1 MPQRPPQP
9 SMPPTQPPPAE
20 HPALPPWWAF
30 FGRAAIVVVEMAV
43 VVFCFHGPIATLR
56 ADVLESTG
64 FNRWRIVLLALVGL
78 LLNHVR
84 NHAAEYRDSRFS
96 RPILAWNGLSSAT
109 LVACLW
115 GMAGGFIEP
124 VLGHWGQ
131 FQLVMT
137 VAAVWGVSALA
148 MWVPRLVQVPYFV
161 GFAAFVTA
169 IFWASSYVEQFTGL
183 FWSYTGKTTVDLVE
197 TLLAPFAG
205 APVIR
210 PEPFVI
216 GTDAFKVEIKKACG
230 GFQGIGLISMLLGG
244 YLWWFRQ
251 IHRFPQ
257 SFLLFPIGIGIIW
270 LANAVRIT
278 ALILVGIWIDPA
290 IAIDGFHSQA
300 GWITFLVVGLGTI
313 WVAQQMR
320 FFTLMPPADDGLPTG
335 EGDDADRAAVALPAT
350 ALAPAASSEPGIS
363 HGPSTVACL
372 LPFLALTAV
381 TILTQAFTS
390 GFNYLYPL
398 RVIAVAAVL
407 WSLRRH
413 YAPGREPISIV
424 AVAIGVL
431 TFLVWMALA
440 PGYGLEDPE
449 KVAAMDPAQLGQPS
463 ALLWLLFRVAG
474 YTITVPI
481 AEELVFRGFLTR
493 RLIDDDVERVPLGT
507 FTWLSFLA
515 SSLAFGLMHGAD
527 WPRATLAG
535 IAFALALYQRRRLA
549 DAIVAHATINAC
561 LAGYVIATGSWT
573 EWG

>member
-1 MPQRPPQP
+1 MPVPTTSSTDDSSHRPWQGF
-9 SMPPTQPPPAE
+9 AVRV
-20 HPALPPWWAF
+20 AF
-30 FGRAAIVVVEMAV
+30 IGIEACILAGLFG
-43 VVFCFHGPIATLR
+43 GTLR
-56 ADVLESTG
+56 ALRNDLEDATG
-64 FNRWRIVLLALVGL
+64 FNRWRVVGLALAAILVFHARRHLPAYRSSLSSPRRLAANGLAFVALLACLGGVSVGAIEPILGPHGQL
-78 LLNHVR
+78 LL
-84 NHAAEYRDSRFS
+84 AMA
-96 RPILAWNGLSSAT
+96 LASAW
-109 LVACLW
+109 VAS
-115 GMAGGFIEP
+115 
-124 VLGHWGQ
+124 V
-131 FQLVMT
+131 V
-137 VAAVWGVSALA
+137 A
-148 MWVPRLVQVPYFV
+148 MWVPQAADARPILGGLACITAVLWGGVHLEGVTKRLWDISGGP
-161 GFAAFVTA
+161 
-169 IFWASSYVEQFTGL
+169 
-183 FWSYTGKTTVDLVE
+183 TVDLVE
-197 TLLAPFAG
+197 FLLAPFAG
-205 APVIR
+205 GPVVR

-216 GTDAFKVEIKKACG
+216 GTADFQVHIKTECG
-230 GFQGIGLISMLLGG
+230 GFQGIGLITMMLAG
-244 YLWWFRQ
+244 YLWWFRR

-257 SFLLFPIGIGIIW
+257 SFLLFPIGI
-270 LANAVRIT
+270 LLSLTANVLRIT
-278 ALILVGIWIDPA
+278 ALILVGIWIDPK
-290 IAIDGFHSQA
+290 IAVDGFHSQA
-300 GWITFLVVGLGTI
+300 GWITFLVVGLGMI

-320 FFTLMPPADDGLPTG
+320 FFTIAPPTDDGLPTG
-335 EGDDADRAAVALPAT
+335 EGDGADRVAVALPAT
-350 ALAPAASSEPGIS
+350 TLVPAPSSEPGLS

-413 YAPGREPISIV
+413 YAPRPEPISIV

-449 KVAAMDPAQLGQPS
+449 KVAAMDPAQLGQPW

-481 AEELVFRGFLTR
+481 AEELVFRGFLAR
-493 RLIDDDVERVPLGT
+493 RLIDDDVERVPVGT

-535 IAFALALYQRRRLA
+535 VAFALALYQRRRLS

>member
-1 MPQRPPQP
+1 MPPPQP
-9 SMPPTQPPPAE
+9 SPAKP
-20 HPALPPWWAF
+20 PALPPWRAF
-30 FGRAAIVVVEMAV
+30 SCRAAIVILEMAV
-43 VVFCFHGPIATLR
+43 VVFCFPGPIATLR
-56 ADVLESTG
+56 TDVLESTG
-64 FNRWRIVLLALVGL
+64 FNRWRIVLLALVVL

-96 RPILAWNGLSSAT
+96 RPILAWNGLSSVT

-131 FQLVMT
+131 FLLVMA
-137 VAAVWGVSALA
+137 VAAIWGVSALA
-148 MWVPRLVQVPYFV
+148 MWLPRPGQVPYFV

-169 IFWASSYVEQFTGL
+169 IFWAALYVERFTGL

-230 GFQGIGLISMLLGG
+230 GFQGIGLILMLLGG

-257 SFLLFPIGIGIIW
+257 SFLLFPIGISIIW

-278 ALILVGIWIDPA
+278 ALILVGIWIDPD
-290 IAIDGFHSQA
+290 IAVDGFHSQA
-300 GWITFLVVGLGTI
+300 GWISFLVVGLGTI
-313 WVAQQMR
+313 WVAQQMS
-320 FFTLMPPADDGLPTG
+320 FFSIRAPADDVGLPMAEATSPAG
-335 EGDDADRAAVALPAT
+335 AAIA
-350 ALAPAASSEPGIS
+350 APAAAAVTDGEPAVT
-363 HGPSTVACL
+363 HGPSAVACL
-372 LPFLALTAV
+372 LPFLVLTAV

-413 YAPGREPISIV
+413 YRPGPQPLSVVGIG
-424 AVAIGVL
+424 IGVV

-440 PGYGLEDPE
+440 PADGLEDAE
-449 KVAAMDPAQLGQPS
+449 KVAAMDPAQLGQPW
-463 ALLWLLFRVAG
+463 ALLWLLFRLAG

-481 AEELVFRGFLTR
+481 AEELAFRGFLPR
-493 RLIDDDVERVPLGT
+493 RLIDDDIERVPVGM

-515 SSLAFGLMHGAD
+515 SSLAFGVMHGAD
-527 WPRATLAG
+527 WQRATLAG
-535 IAFALALYQRRRLA
+535 LAFALALYHRRRLS
-549 DAIVAHATINAC
+549 DAIVAHATTNAF
-561 LAGYVIATGSWT
+561 LGGYVIATGAWT

>member
-1 MPQRPPQP
+1 
-9 SMPPTQPPPAE
+9 MPPTQPPPAE
-20 HPALPPWWAF
+20 PPALPPWWAF
-30 FGRAAIVVVEMAV
+30 CGRAAIVVVEMAV
-43 VVFCFHGPIATLR
+43 VVFCFHGPIAILR
-56 ADVLESTG
+56 ADVLESTS

-131 FQLVMT
+131 FLLAMT

-161 GFAAFVTA
+161 GFAALVTA
-169 IFWASSYVEQFTGL
+169 IFWASLHVERFTKL
-183 FWSYTGKTTVDLVE
+183 FWDMSGGTTVDLVE
-197 TLLAPFAG
+197 RLLAPFAG
-205 APVIR
+205 GPVVR
-210 PEPFVI
+210 PEAFVI
-216 GTDAFKVEIKKACG
+216 GTEDFRVRIMADCG
-230 GFQGIGLISMLLGG
+230 GFQGIGLITMMLAG
-244 YLWWFRQ
+244 YLWWFRS

-257 SFLLFPIGIGIIW
+257 SFLLFPVGILLIW
-270 LANAVRIT
+270 MANVLRIT

-290 IAIDGFHSQA
+290 IAVDGFHSQA
-300 GWITFLVVGLGTI
+300 GWITFLIVGLGTI

-320 FFTLMPPADDGLPTG
+320 FFTLLVPADAGLPGGEARSPDHAIASPPAP
-335 EGDDADRAAVALPAT
+335 VAGSPV
-350 ALAPAASSEPGIS
+350 EPGAS
-363 HGPSTVACL
+363 YGPSTVACL

-413 YAPGREPISIV
+413 YAPRPEPISIV

-481 AEELVFRGFLTR
+481 AEELVFRGFLAR
-493 RLIDDDVERVPLGT
+493 RLIDDDVERVPVGT

-535 IAFALALYQRRRLA
+535 VAFALALYQRRRLS
-549 DAIVAHATINAC
+549 DAIVAHATINTC

>member
-1 MPQRPPQP
+1 
-9 SMPPTQPPPAE
+9 MPPTQPPPAE

-300 GWITFLVVGLGTI
+300 GWITFLIVGLGTI

>member
-1 MPQRPPQP
+1 MPPPQP
-9 SMPPTQPPPAE
+9 SPAKP
-20 HPALPPWWAF
+20 PALPPWRAF
-30 FGRAAIVVVEMAV
+30 SCRAAIVILEMAV
-43 VVFCFHGPIATLR
+43 VVFCFPGPIATLR
-56 ADVLESTG
+56 TDVLESTG
-64 FNRWRIVLLALVGL
+64 FNRWRIVLLALVVL

-96 RPILAWNGLSSAT
+96 RPILAWNGLSSVT

-131 FQLVMT
+131 FLLVMA

-148 MWVPRLVQVPYFV
+148 MWVPRLAQVPYFV

-169 IFWASSYVEQFTGL
+169 ILWASSSVEQFTGL
-183 FWSYTGKTTVDLVE
+183 FWSYTGRTTVDLVE

-230 GFQGIGLISMLLGG
+230 GFQGIGLILMLLGG

-257 SFLLFPIGIGIIW
+257 SFLLFPIGISIIW

-278 ALILVGIWIDPA
+278 ALILVGIWIDPD
-290 IAIDGFHSQA
+290 IAVDGFHSQA
-300 GWITFLVVGLGTI
+300 GWISFLVVGLGTI
-313 WVAQQMR
+313 WVAQQMS
-320 FFTLMPPADDGLPTG
+320 FFSIRAPADDVGLPMAEATSPAG
-335 EGDDADRAAVALPAT
+335 AAIA
-350 ALAPAASSEPGIS
+350 APAAAAVTDGEPAVT
-363 HGPSTVACL
+363 HGPSAVACL
-372 LPFLALTAV
+372 LPFLVLTAV

-413 YAPGREPISIV
+413 YRPGPQPLSVVGIG
-424 AVAIGVL
+424 IGVV

-440 PGYGLEDPE
+440 PADGLEDAE
-449 KVAAMDPAQLGQPS
+449 KVAAMDPAQLGQPW
-463 ALLWLLFRVAG
+463 ALLWLLFRLAG

-481 AEELVFRGFLTR
+481 AEELAFRGFLPR
-493 RLIDDDVERVPLGT
+493 RLIDDDIERVPVGT

-515 SSLAFGLMHGAD
+515 SSLAFGVMHGAD
-527 WPRATLAG
+527 WQRATLAG
-535 IAFALALYQRRRLA
+535 LAFALALYHRRRLS
-549 DAIVAHATINAC
+549 DAIVAHATTNAF
-561 LAGYVIATGSWT
+561 LGGYVIATGAWT

>member
-1 MPQRPPQP
+1 MTV
-9 SMPPTQPPPAE
+9 PPTSSTEDSP
-20 HPALPPWWAF
+20 HRPWQGFAF
-30 FGRAAIVVVEMAV
+30 RVAILGIEACILAGLLGGV
-43 VVFCFHGPIATLR
+43 LR
-56 ADVLESTG
+56 VLRNDLEDFSG
-64 FNRWRIVLLALVGL
+64 FNRWRVVALAIVAILLFHARQHLPAYRSSWFSTRRFAANGLAFVALLVSLGGVSLGAIEPILGSQGQL
-78 LLNHVR
+78 LVTLSLACAWLATVV
-84 NHAAEYRDSRFS
+84 ALWVPPGADV
-96 RPILAWNGLSSAT
+96 RPILGGL
-109 LVACLW
+109 
-115 GMAGGFIEP
+115 
-124 VLGHWGQ
+124 
-131 FQLVMT
+131 
-137 VAAVWGVSALA
+137 
-148 MWVPRLVQVPYFV
+148 
-161 GFAAFVTA
+161 AFVTA
-169 IFWASSYVEQFTGL
+169 VLWGMVHLEGITKRLWDISG
-183 FWSYTGKTTVDLVE
+183 GPTVDLVE
-197 TLLAPFAG
+197 FLLAPFADG
-205 APVIR
+205 PVVR

-216 GTDAFKVEIKKACG
+216 GSETFQVRIKEDCG
-230 GFQGIGLISMLLGG
+230 GFHGIGLITMLLAG
-244 YLWWFRQ
+244 YLWWFRP

-257 SFLLFPIGIGIIW
+257 SFLLFPIGI
-270 LANAVRIT
+270 LLTLTANVVRIT
-278 ALILVGIWIDPA
+278 ALILVGIWIDPK
-290 IAIDGFHSQA
+290 IAVDGFHSQA
-300 GWITFLVVGLGTI
+300 GWITFLVVGLGMI
-313 WVAQQMR
+313 WVVQQMR
-320 FFTLMPPADDGLPTG
+320 FFTIAPPADELPS
-335 EGDDADRAAVALPAT
+335 EQADDADRAAVALPAT
-350 ALAPAASSEPGIS
+350 AFAPAPSSEPGIS

-398 RVIAVAAVL
+398 RVITVAAVL

-449 KVAAMDPAQLGQPS
+449 KVAAMDPAQLGQPW

-481 AEELVFRGFLTR
+481 AEELVFRGFLAR
-493 RLIDDDVERVPLGT
+493 RLIDDDVERVPVGT

-535 IAFALALYQRRRLA
+535 IAFALALYQRRRLS

>member
-1 MPQRPPQP
+1 MPPPQP
-9 SMPPTQPPPAE
+9 SPAKP
-20 HPALPPWWAF
+20 PALPPGRAF
-30 FGRAAIVVVEMAV
+30 SCRAAIVILEMAV
-43 VVFCFHGPIATLR
+43 VVFCFPGPIATLR
-56 ADVLESTG
+56 TDVLESTG
-64 FNRWRIVLLALVGL
+64 FNRWRIVLLALVVL

-96 RPILAWNGLSSAT
+96 RPILAWNGLSSVT

-131 FQLVMT
+131 FLLVMA

-148 MWVPRLVQVPYFV
+148 MWVPRLAQVPYFV

-169 IFWASSYVEQFTGL
+169 ILWASSSVEQFTGL
-183 FWSYTGKTTVDLVE
+183 FWSYTGRTTVDLVE

-230 GFQGIGLISMLLGG
+230 GFQGIGLILMLLGG

-257 SFLLFPIGIGIIW
+257 SFLLFPIGISIIW

-278 ALILVGIWIDPA
+278 ALILVGIWIDPD
-290 IAIDGFHSQA
+290 IAVDGFHSQA
-300 GWITFLVVGLGTI
+300 GWISFLVVGLGTI
-313 WVAQQMR
+313 WVAQQMS
-320 FFTLMPPADDGLPTG
+320 FFSIRAPADDVGLPMAEATSPAG
-335 EGDDADRAAVALPAT
+335 AAIA
-350 ALAPAASSEPGIS
+350 APAAAAVTDGEPAVT
-363 HGPSTVACL
+363 HGPSAVACL
-372 LPFLALTAV
+372 LPFLVLTAV

-413 YAPGREPISIV
+413 YRPGPQPLSVVGIG
-424 AVAIGVL
+424 IGVV

-440 PGYGLEDPE
+440 PADGLEDAE
-449 KVAAMDPAQLGQPS
+449 KVAAMDPAQLGQPW
-463 ALLWLLFRVAG
+463 ALLWLLFRLAG

-481 AEELVFRGFLTR
+481 AEELAFRGFLPR
-493 RLIDDDVERVPLGT
+493 RLIDDDIERVPVGT

-515 SSLAFGLMHGAD
+515 SSLAFGVMHGAD
-527 WPRATLAG
+527 WQRATLAG
-535 IAFALALYQRRRLA
+535 LAFALALYHRRRLS
-549 DAIVAHATINAC
+549 DAIVAHATTNAF
-561 LAGYVIATGSWT
+561 LGGYVIATGAWT

>member
-1 MPQRPPQP
+1 MPVPMTSSADDSPHRPWQGF
-9 SMPPTQPPPAE
+9 AVRVAIIGIE
-20 HPALPPWWAF
+20 ACILAGL
-30 FGRAAIVVVEMAV
+30 FG
-43 VVFCFHGPIATLR
+43 GTLR
-56 ADVLESTG
+56 ALRNDLEDATS
-64 FNRWRIVLLALVGL
+64 FNRSRVVGLALAAIL
-78 LLNHVR
+78 LH
-84 NHAAEYRDSRFS
+84 HARRHLPAYRSSRFS
-96 RPILAWNGLSSAT
+96 PRLLAANGLAFVALLACLRGVTVGAIEPILGRHGQLLLAMPLACAWLATVVTLWMPPGIDARPILGGL
-109 LVACLW
+109 ACITAVLW
-115 GMAGGFIEP
+115 GMLHLENVTKLLWDISGGP
-124 VLGHWGQ
+124 
-131 FQLVMT
+131 
-137 VAAVWGVSALA
+137 
-148 MWVPRLVQVPYFV
+148 
-161 GFAAFVTA
+161 
-169 IFWASSYVEQFTGL
+169 
-183 FWSYTGKTTVDLVE
+183 TVDLVE
-197 TLLAPFAG
+197 FLLAPFAG
-205 APVIR
+205 GPVVR

-216 GTDAFKVEIKKACG
+216 GSEAFQVRIQTECG
-230 GFQGIGLISMLLGG
+230 GFQGIGLITMMLAG
-244 YLWWFRQ
+244 YLWWFRR

-257 SFLLFPIGIGIIW
+257 SLLLFPIGI
-270 LANAVRIT
+270 LLSLTANILRIT
-278 ALILVGIWIDPA
+278 ALILIGIWIDPK
-290 IAIDGFHSQA
+290 IAVDGFHSQA
-300 GWITFLVVGLGTI
+300 GWITFLVVGLGMI
-313 WVAQQMR
+313 WGAQQMR
-320 FFTLMPPADDGLPTG
+320 FFTIPPPTDDALPTTGGADDT
-335 EGDDADRAAVALPAT
+335 DRAAVALPTT
-350 ALAPAASSEPGIS
+350 AFAPTPSVEPGIS

-390 GFNYLYPL
+390 GFNLLYPV

-413 YAPGREPISIV
+413 YSPGPEPISIV

-481 AEELVFRGFLTR
+481 AEELVFRGFLAR
-493 RLIDDDVERVPLGT
+493 RLIDDDVERVPVGT

-535 IAFALALYQRRRLA
+535 VAFALALYQRRRLS

>member
-1 MPQRPPQP
+1 MPPPQP
-9 SMPPTQPPPAE
+9 SPAKP
-20 HPALPPWWAF
+20 PALPPWWAF
-30 FGRAAIVVVEMAV
+30 CGRAAIVILEMAV
-43 VVFCFHGPIATLR
+43 MVFCFSGPIATIR

-84 NHAAEYRDSRFS
+84 KHAAEYRDSRFS
-96 RPILAWNGLSSAT
+96 RPILAWNGLSSVA

-124 VLGHWGQ
+124 VLGRWGE
-131 FQLVMT
+131 FLLVMA
-137 VAAVWGVSALA
+137 VAAIWGVSALA
-148 MWVPRLVQVPYFV
+148 MWLPRPGQVPYFV

-169 IFWASSYVEQFTGL
+169 IFWAALYVERFTGL
-183 FWSYTGKTTVDLVE
+183 FWSYTGRTTVDLVE
-197 TLLAPFAG
+197 TLLTPFAG

-257 SFLLFPIGIGIIW
+257 AFLLFPIGIGIIW

-278 ALILVGIWIDPA
+278 ALILVGIWIDPK
-290 IAIDGFHSQA
+290 IAVDGFHSQA
-300 GWITFLVVGLGTI
+300 GWISFLVVGLGTI
-313 WVAQQMR
+313 WVAQQMS
-320 FFTLMPPADDGLPTG
+320 FFSIRAPADDVGLPMAEATSPAG
-335 EGDDADRAAVALPAT
+335 AAIAAPVASAKTDGDLAVT
-350 ALAPAASSEPGIS
+350 
-363 HGPSTVACL
+363 HGPSAVACL
-372 LPFLALTAV
+372 LPFLVLTAV

-413 YAPGREPISIV
+413 YRPGPQPLSVVGIG
-424 AVAIGVL
+424 IGVV

-440 PGYGLEDPE
+440 PADGLEDAE
-449 KVAAMDPAQLGQPS
+449 KVAAMDPAQLGQPW
-463 ALLWLLFRVAG
+463 ALLWLLFRLAG

-481 AEELVFRGFLTR
+481 AEELAFRGFLPR
-493 RLIDDDVERVPLGT
+493 RLIDDDIERVPVGM

-515 SSLAFGLMHGAD
+515 SSLAFGVMHGAD
-527 WPRATLAG
+527 WQRATLAG
-535 IAFALALYQRRRLA
+535 LAFALALYHRRRLS
-549 DAIVAHATINAC
+549 DAIVAHATTNAF
-561 LAGYVIATGSWT
+561 LGGYVIATGAWT

>member
-1 MPQRPPQP
+1 M
-9 SMPPTQPPPAE
+9 
-20 HPALPPWWAF
+20 
-30 FGRAAIVVVEMAV
+30 
-43 VVFCFHGPIATLR
+43 
-56 ADVLESTG
+56 
-64 FNRWRIVLLALVGL
+64 
-78 LLNHVR
+78 
-84 NHAAEYRDSRFS
+84 
-96 RPILAWNGLSSAT
+96 
-109 LVACLW
+109 
-115 GMAGGFIEP
+115 
-124 VLGHWGQ
+124 
-131 FQLVMT
+131 
-137 VAAVWGVSALA
+137 
-148 MWVPRLVQVPYFV
+148 
-161 GFAAFVTA
+161 A
-169 IFWASSYVEQFTGL
+169 IFWASLHVERFTGL

-210 PEPFVI
+210 PETFVI
-216 GTDAFKVEIKKACG
+216 GTDDFKVEIKKACG
-230 GFQGIGLISMLLGG
+230 GFQGIGLITMMLAG
-244 YLWWFRQ
+244 YLWWFRS

-257 SFLLFPIGIGIIW
+257 SLLLFPVGILLIW
-270 LANAVRIT
+270 MANVLRIT

-290 IAIDGFHSQA
+290 IAVDGFHSQA
-300 GWITFLVVGLGTI
+300 GWITFLIVGLGTI

-320 FFTLMPPADDGLPTG
+320 FFTILVPADAGLPGGEARSPDHAIASPPAP
-335 EGDDADRAAVALPAT
+335 VAGSPV
-350 ALAPAASSEPGIS
+350 EPGVLY
-363 HGPSTVACL
+363 GPSTVACL

-398 RVIAVAAVL
+398 RVITVAAVL

-481 AEELVFRGFLTR
+481 AEELVFRGFLAR
-493 RLIDDDVERVPLGT
+493 RLIDDDVERVPVGT

-535 IAFALALYQRRRLA
+535 VAFALALYQRRRLA

>member
-1 MPQRPPQP
+1 MPV
-9 SMPPTQPPPAE
+9 PPTSSADDSPHRPWQGFAVRVGIIGIE
-20 HPALPPWWAF
+20 ACILAAL
-30 FGRAAIVVVEMAV
+30 FGGV
-43 VVFCFHGPIATLR
+43 LR
-56 ADVLESTG
+56 VLRNDLEDATG
-64 FNRWRIVLLALVGL
+64 FNRWRVVGLALAAILLIHARRHLPAYRSSLLSPRLLAANGLAFVGLLACLGGASAGAIEPILGRQGQLLLALPLACAWLATVVALWVPPGL
-78 LLNHVR
+78 D
-84 NHAAEYRDSRFS
+84 A
-96 RPILAWNGLSSAT
+96 RPILGGL
-109 LVACLW
+109 ACITAVLW
-115 GMAGGFIEP
+115 GMVQLEGVTKLLWDISGGP
-124 VLGHWGQ
+124 
-131 FQLVMT
+131 
-137 VAAVWGVSALA
+137 
-148 MWVPRLVQVPYFV
+148 
-161 GFAAFVTA
+161 
-169 IFWASSYVEQFTGL
+169 
-183 FWSYTGKTTVDLVE
+183 TVDLVE
-197 TLLAPFAG
+197 FLLAPFAG
-205 APVIR
+205 GPVVR

-216 GTDAFKVEIKKACG
+216 GTEDFQVRIKTECG
-230 GFQGIGLISMLLGG
+230 GFQGIGLITMMLAG
-244 YLWWFRQ
+244 YLWWFRA

-257 SFLLFPIGIGIIW
+257 SFLLFPIGI
-270 LANAVRIT
+270 LLSLTANILRIT
-278 ALILVGIWIDPA
+278 ALILVGIWIDPK
-290 IAIDGFHSQA
+290 IAVDGFHSQA
-300 GWITFLVVGLGTI
+300 GWITFLVVGLGMI

-320 FFTLMPPADDGLPTG
+320 FFTIAPTADELPS
-335 EGDDADRAAVALPAT
+335 EQGDDADRAAVALPAT
-350 ALAPAASSEPGIS
+350 ALAPGPSSEPGIS

-413 YAPGREPISIV
+413 YSPGRDPISIV

-431 TFLVWMALA
+431 TFLIWMALA

-449 KVAAMDPAQLGQPS
+449 KIAAMDPAQLGQPW

-481 AEELVFRGFLTR
+481 AEELVFRGFLAR
-493 RLIDDDVERVPLGT
+493 RLIDDDVERVPVGT

-535 IAFALALYQRRRLA
+535 AAFALALYQRRRLS

>member
-1 MPQRPPQP
+1 
-9 SMPPTQPPPAE
+9 MPPPQPPPAKP
-20 HPALPPWWAF
+20 PALPPWWAF
-30 FGRAAIVVVEMAV
+30 CGRAAIVILEMAV
-43 VVFCFHGPIATLR
+43 VVFCFSGPIATLR

-84 NHAAEYRDSRFS
+84 KHATEYRDSRFS
-96 RPILAWNGLSSAT
+96 RPILAWNGLSSVA

-131 FQLVMT
+131 FLLVMA

-148 MWVPRLVQVPYFV
+148 MWLPRPGQVPYFV

-169 IFWASSYVEQFTGL
+169 IFWAALYVERFTGL
-183 FWSYTGKTTVDLVE
+183 FWSYTGRTTVDLVE

-278 ALILVGIWIDPA
+278 ALILVGIWIDPD
-290 IAIDGFHSQA
+290 IAVDGFHSQA
-300 GWITFLVVGLGTI
+300 GWISFLVVGLGTI
-313 WVAQQMR
+313 WVAQQMS
-320 FFTLMPPADDGLPTG
+320 FFSIRAPADGGLPVREATSPAG
-335 EGDDADRAAVALPAT
+335 AALA
-350 ALAPAASSEPGIS
+350 APAAAAVTDGEPAVT
-363 HGPSTVACL
+363 HGPSAVACL
-372 LPFLALTAV
+372 LPFLVLTAV

-413 YAPGREPISIV
+413 YRPGPQPLSVVGIG
-424 AVAIGVL
+424 IGVV

-440 PGYGLEDPE
+440 PADGLEDAE
-449 KVAAMDPAQLGQPS
+449 KVAAMDPAQLGQPW
-463 ALLWLLFRVAG
+463 ALLWLLFRLAG

-481 AEELVFRGFLTR
+481 AEELAFRGFLPR
-493 RLIDDDVERVPLGT
+493 RLIDDDIERVPVGM

-515 SSLAFGLMHGAD
+515 SSLAFGVMHGAD
-527 WPRATLAG
+527 WQRATLAG
-535 IAFALALYQRRRLA
+535 LAFALALYHRRRLS
-549 DAIVAHATINAC
+549 DAIVAHATTNAF
-561 LAGYVIATGSWT
+561 LGGYVIATGAWT

>member
-1 MPQRPPQP
+1 
-9 SMPPTQPPPAE
+9 MPPTQPPPAE

-493 RLIDDDVERVPLGT
+493 RLIDDDVERVPVGT

>member
-1 MPQRPPQP
+1 M
-9 SMPPTQPPPAE
+9 M
-20 HPALPPWWAF
+20 
-30 FGRAAIVVVEMAV
+30 
-43 VVFCFHGPIATLR
+43 
-56 ADVLESTG
+56 
-64 FNRWRIVLLALVGL
+64 LA
-78 LLNHVR
+78 
-84 NHAAEYRDSRFS
+84 
-96 RPILAWNGLSSAT
+96 
-109 LVACLW
+109 
-115 GMAGGFIEP
+115 
-124 VLGHWGQ
+124 
-131 FQLVMT
+131 
-137 VAAVWGVSALA
+137 
-148 MWVPRLVQVPYFV
+148 
-161 GFAAFVTA
+161 
-169 IFWASSYVEQFTGL
+169 
-183 FWSYTGKTTVDLVE
+183 
-197 TLLAPFAG
+197 
-205 APVIR
+205 
-210 PEPFVI
+210 
-216 GTDAFKVEIKKACG
+216 
-230 GFQGIGLISMLLGG
+230 G
-244 YLWWFRQ
+244 YLWWFRS

-257 SFLLFPIGIGIIW
+257 SLLLFPVGILLIW
-270 LANAVRIT
+270 MANVLRIT

-290 IAIDGFHSQA
+290 IAVDGFHSQA
-300 GWITFLVVGLGTI
+300 GWITFLIVGLGTI

-320 FFTLMPPADDGLPTG
+320 FFTILVPADAGLPGGEARSPDHAIASPPAP
-335 EGDDADRAAVALPAT
+335 VAGSPV
-350 ALAPAASSEPGIS
+350 EPGVLY
-363 HGPSTVACL
+363 GPSTVACL

-398 RVIAVAAVL
+398 RVITVAAVL

-481 AEELVFRGFLTR
+481 AEELVFRGFLAR
-493 RLIDDDVERVPLGT
+493 RLIDDDVERVPVGT

-535 IAFALALYQRRRLA
+535 VAFALALYQRRRLA

>member
-1 MPQRPPQP
+1 MPPPQP
-9 SMPPTQPPPAE
+9 SPAKP
-20 HPALPPWWAF
+20 PALPPWRAF
-30 FGRAAIVVVEMAV
+30 SCRAAIVILEMAV
-43 VVFCFHGPIATLR
+43 VVFCFPGPIATLR
-56 ADVLESTG
+56 TDVLESTG
-64 FNRWRIVLLALVGL
+64 FNRWRIVLLALVVL

-96 RPILAWNGLSSAT
+96 RPILAWNGLSSVT

-131 FQLVMT
+131 FLLVMA

-148 MWVPRLVQVPYFV
+148 MWVPRLAQVPYFV

-169 IFWASSYVEQFTGL
+169 ILWASSSVEQFTGL
-183 FWSYTGKTTVDLVE
+183 FWSYTGRTTVDLVE

-278 ALILVGIWIDPA
+278 ALILVGIWIDPD
-290 IAIDGFHSQA
+290 IAVDGFHSQA
-300 GWITFLVVGLGTI
+300 GWISFLVVGLGTI
-313 WVAQQMR
+313 WVAQQMS
-320 FFTLMPPADDGLPTG
+320 FFSIRAPADDVGLPMAEATSPAG
-335 EGDDADRAAVALPAT
+335 AAIA
-350 ALAPAASSEPGIS
+350 APAAAAVTDGEPAVT
-363 HGPSTVACL
+363 HGPSAVACL
-372 LPFLALTAV
+372 LPFLVLTAV

-413 YAPGREPISIV
+413 YRPGPQPLSVVGIG
-424 AVAIGVL
+424 IGVV

-440 PGYGLEDPE
+440 PADGLEDAE
-449 KVAAMDPAQLGQPS
+449 KVAAMDPAQLGQPW
-463 ALLWLLFRVAG
+463 ALLWLLFRLAG

-481 AEELVFRGFLTR
+481 AEELAFRGFLPR
-493 RLIDDDVERVPLGT
+493 RLIDDDIERVPVGT

-515 SSLAFGLMHGAD
+515 SSLAFGVMHGAD
-527 WPRATLAG
+527 WQRATLAG
-535 IAFALALYQRRRLA
+535 LAFALALYHRRRLS
-549 DAIVAHATINAC
+549 DAIVAHATTNAF
-561 LAGYVIATGSWT
+561 LGGYVIATGAWT

>member
-1 MPQRPPQP
+1 MPAPQP
-9 SMPPTQPPPAE
+9 SPTEP
-20 HPALPPWWAF
+20 PALPPWWAF
-30 FGRAAIVVVEMAV
+30 CGRAAIVILEMAV
-43 VVFCFHGPIATLR
+43 VVFCFSGPIATLR

-84 NHAAEYRDSRFS
+84 KHAAEYRDSRFS
-96 RPILAWNGLSSAT
+96 RPILAWNGLSSVA

-124 VLGHWGQ
+124 VLGRWGEIL
-131 FQLVMT
+131 LVMA

-169 IFWASSYVEQFTGL
+169 IFWASSFVEQFTGL
-183 FWSYTGKTTVDLVE
+183 FWSYTGTTTVDLVE

-278 ALILVGIWIDPA
+278 ALILVGIWIDPK
-290 IAIDGFHSQA
+290 IAVDGFHSQA
-300 GWITFLVVGLGTI
+300 GWISFLIVGLGTI
-313 WVAQQMR
+313 WVAQQMS
-320 FFTLMPPADDGLPTG
+320 FFSIRAPADAGLPMAEATSPAG
-335 EGDDADRAAVALPAT
+335 AAIA
-350 ALAPAASSEPGIS
+350 APAAAAGTEGEPAVT
-363 HGPSTVACL
+363 HGPSAVACL
-372 LPFLALTAV
+372 LPFLVLTAV

-413 YAPGREPISIV
+413 YRPGPQPLSLVGIG
-424 AVAIGVL
+424 IGVV

-440 PGYGLEDPE
+440 PADGLEDAE
-449 KVAAMDPAQLGQPS
+449 KVAAMDPAQLGQPWD
-463 ALLWLLFRVAG
+463 LLWLLFRLAG

-481 AEELVFRGFLTR
+481 AEELAFRGFLAR
-493 RLIDDDVERVPLGT
+493 RLIDDDIERVPAGT

-515 SSLAFGLMHGAD
+515 SSLAFGVMHGAD
-527 WPRATLAG
+527 WQRATLAG
-535 IAFALALYQRRRLA
+535 LAFALALYHRRRLS
-549 DAIVAHATINAC
+549 DAIVAHATTNAF
-561 LAGYVIATGSWT
+561 LGGYVIATGAWT

>member
-1 MPQRPPQP
+1 
-9 SMPPTQPPPAE
+9 MPPPQPPPAKP
-20 HPALPPWWAF
+20 PALPPWWAF
-30 FGRAAIVVVEMAV
+30 CGRAAIVILEMAV
-43 VVFCFHGPIATLR
+43 MVFCFSGPIATIR

-84 NHAAEYRDSRFS
+84 KHAAEYRDSRFS
-96 RPILAWNGLSSAT
+96 RPILAWNGLSSVA

-124 VLGHWGQ
+124 VLGRWGE
-131 FQLVMT
+131 FLLVMA
-137 VAAVWGVSALA
+137 VAAIWGVSALA
-148 MWVPRLVQVPYFV
+148 MWLPRPGQVPYFV

-169 IFWASSYVEQFTGL
+169 IFWAALYVERFTGL
-183 FWSYTGKTTVDLVE
+183 FWSYTGRTTVDLVE
-197 TLLAPFAG
+197 TLLTPFAG

-257 SFLLFPIGIGIIW
+257 AFLLFPIGIGIIW

-278 ALILVGIWIDPA
+278 ALILVGIWIDPK
-290 IAIDGFHSQA
+290 IAVDGFHSQA
-300 GWITFLVVGLGTI
+300 GWISFLVVGLGTI
-313 WVAQQMR
+313 WVAQQMS
-320 FFTLMPPADDGLPTG
+320 FFSIRAPADDVGLPMAEATSPAG
-335 EGDDADRAAVALPAT
+335 AAIA
-350 ALAPAASSEPGIS
+350 APAATAGTDGEPEVS
-363 HGPSTVACL
+363 HGPSAFACL
-372 LPFLALTAV
+372 LPFLVLTAV

-413 YAPGREPISIV
+413 YRPGPQPLSVVGIG
-424 AVAIGVL
+424 IGVV

-440 PGYGLEDPE
+440 PADGLEDAE
-449 KVAAMDPAQLGQPS
+449 KVAAMDPAQLGQPW
-463 ALLWLLFRVAG
+463 ALLWLLFRLAG

-481 AEELVFRGFLTR
+481 AEELAFRGFLPR
-493 RLIDDDVERVPLGT
+493 RLIDDDIERVPVGM

-515 SSLAFGLMHGAD
+515 SSLAFGVMHGAD
-527 WPRATLAG
+527 WQRATLAG
-535 IAFALALYQRRRLA
+535 LAFALALYHRRRLS
-549 DAIVAHATINAC
+549 DAIVAHATTNAF
-561 LAGYVIATGSWT
+561 LGGYVIATGAWT

>member
-1 MPQRPPQP
+1 
-9 SMPPTQPPPAE
+9 MPPTQPPPAE

-481 AEELVFRGFLTR
+481 AEELVFRGFLAR

>member
-1 MPQRPPQP
+1 
-9 SMPPTQPPPAE
+9 MPPPQPPPAKP
-20 HPALPPWWAF
+20 PALPPWWAF
-30 FGRAAIVVVEMAV
+30 CGRAAIVILEMAV
-43 VVFCFHGPIATLR
+43 MVFCFSGPIATIR

-84 NHAAEYRDSRFS
+84 KHAAEYRDSRFS
-96 RPILAWNGLSSAT
+96 RPILAWNGLSSVA

-131 FQLVMT
+131 FLLVMA
-137 VAAVWGVSALA
+137 VAAIWGVSALA
-148 MWVPRLVQVPYFV
+148 MWLPRPGQVPYFV

-169 IFWASSYVEQFTGL
+169 IFWAALYVERFTGL
-183 FWSYTGKTTVDLVE
+183 FWSYTGSTTVDLVE

-278 ALILVGIWIDPA
+278 ALILVGIWIDPD
-290 IAIDGFHSQA
+290 IAVDGFHSQA
-300 GWITFLVVGLGTI
+300 GWISFLVVGLGTI
-313 WVAQQMR
+313 WVAQQMS
-320 FFTLMPPADDGLPTG
+320 FFSIRAPADEVGLPMAEATSPAG
-335 EGDDADRAAVALPAT
+335 AALA
-350 ALAPAASSEPGIS
+350 APAAAAVTDGEPAVT
-363 HGPSTVACL
+363 HGPSAVACL
-372 LPFLALTAV
+372 LPFLVLTAV

-413 YAPGREPISIV
+413 YRPGPQPLSVVGIG
-424 AVAIGVL
+424 IGVV

-440 PGYGLEDPE
+440 PADGLEDAE
-449 KVAAMDPAQLGQPS
+449 KVAAMDPAQLGQPW
-463 ALLWLLFRVAG
+463 ALLWLLFRLAG

-481 AEELVFRGFLTR
+481 AEELAFRGFLPR
-493 RLIDDDVERVPLGT
+493 RLIDDDIERVPVGM

-515 SSLAFGLMHGAD
+515 SSLAFGVMHGAD
-527 WPRATLAG
+527 WQRATLAG
-535 IAFALALYQRRRLA
+535 LAFALALYHRRRLS
-549 DAIVAHATINAC
+549 DAIVAHATTNAF
-561 LAGYVIATGSWT
+561 LGGYVIATGAWT

>member
-1 MPQRPPQP
+1 
-9 SMPPTQPPPAE
+9 
-20 HPALPPWWAF
+20 
-30 FGRAAIVVVEMAV
+30 MAV
-43 VVFCFHGPIATLR
+43 MVFCFFGPIATLR

-84 NHAAEYRDSRFS
+84 KHAAEYRDSRFS
-96 RPILAWNGLSSAT
+96 RPILAWNGLSSVAI
-109 LVACLW
+109 LACLW

-131 FQLVMT
+131 FLLVMA

-148 MWVPRLVQVPYFV
+148 MWLPRPGQVPYFV

-169 IFWASSYVEQFTGL
+169 IFWAALYVERFTGL
-183 FWSYTGKTTVDLVE
+183 FWSYTGRTTVDLVE

-257 SFLLFPIGIGIIW
+257 AFLLFPIGIGIIW

-278 ALILVGIWIDPA
+278 ALILVGIWIDPK
-290 IAIDGFHSQA
+290 IAVDGFHSQA
-300 GWITFLVVGLGTI
+300 GWISFLIVGLGTI
-313 WVAQQMR
+313 WVAQQMS
-320 FFTLMPPADDGLPTG
+320 FFSIRAPADGGLPVG
-335 EGDDADRAAVALPAT
+335 EATSPAGAALA
-350 ALAPAASSEPGIS
+350 APAASAETDGDLAVT
-363 HGPSTVACL
+363 HGPSAVACL
-372 LPFLALTAV
+372 LPFLVLTAV

-407 WSLRRH
+407 WCLRRH
-413 YAPGREPISIV
+413 YRPGPQPLSVVGIG
-424 AVAIGVL
+424 IGVV

-440 PGYGLEDPE
+440 PADGLEDAE
-449 KVAAMDPAQLGQPS
+449 KVAAMDPAQLGQPW
-463 ALLWLLFRVAG
+463 ALLWLLFRLAG

-481 AEELVFRGFLTR
+481 AEELAFRGFLPR
-493 RLIDDDVERVPLGT
+493 RLIDDDIERVPVGM

-515 SSLAFGLMHGAD
+515 SSLAFGVMHGAD
-527 WPRATLAG
+527 WQRATLAG
-535 IAFALALYQRRRLA
+535 LAFALALYHRRRLS
-549 DAIVAHATINAC
+549 DAIVAHATTNAF
-561 LAGYVIATGSWT
+561 LGGYVIATGAWT

>member
-1 MPQRPPQP
+1 MPV
-9 SMPPTQPPPAE
+9 PPTSSADDSPHRPWQGFAVRVGIIGIE
-20 HPALPPWWAF
+20 ACILAAL
-30 FGRAAIVVVEMAV
+30 FGGV
-43 VVFCFHGPIATLR
+43 LR
-56 ADVLESTG
+56 VLRNDLEDATG
-64 FNRWRIVLLALVGL
+64 FNRWRVVGLALAAILLIHARRHLPAYRSSLLSPRLLAANGLAFVGLLACLGGASAGAIEPILGRQGQLLLALPLACAWLATVVALWVPPGL
-78 LLNHVR
+78 D
-84 NHAAEYRDSRFS
+84 A
-96 RPILAWNGLSSAT
+96 RPILGAL
-109 LVACLW
+109 ACITAVLW
-115 GMAGGFIEP
+115 GMVQLEGVTKLLWDISGGP
-124 VLGHWGQ
+124 
-131 FQLVMT
+131 
-137 VAAVWGVSALA
+137 
-148 MWVPRLVQVPYFV
+148 
-161 GFAAFVTA
+161 
-169 IFWASSYVEQFTGL
+169 
-183 FWSYTGKTTVDLVE
+183 TVDLVE
-197 TLLAPFAG
+197 FLLAPFAG
-205 APVIR
+205 GPVVR

-216 GTDAFKVEIKKACG
+216 GTEDFQVRIKTECG
-230 GFQGIGLISMLLGG
+230 GFQGIGLITMMLAG
-244 YLWWFRQ
+244 YLWWFRA

-257 SFLLFPIGIGIIW
+257 SFLLFPIGI
-270 LANAVRIT
+270 LLSLTANILRIT
-278 ALILVGIWIDPA
+278 ALILVGIWIDPK
-290 IAIDGFHSQA
+290 IAVDGFHSQA
-300 GWITFLVVGLGTI
+300 GWITFLVVGLGMI

-320 FFTLMPPADDGLPTG
+320 FFTIAPTADELPS
-335 EGDDADRAAVALPAT
+335 EQADDADRAAVALPAT
-350 ALAPAASSEPGIS
+350 ALAPGPSSEPGIS

-413 YAPGREPISIV
+413 YSPGRDPISIV

-431 TFLVWMALA
+431 TFLIWMALA

-449 KVAAMDPAQLGQPS
+449 KIAAMDPAQLGQPW

-481 AEELVFRGFLTR
+481 AEELVFRGFLAR
-493 RLIDDDVERVPLGT
+493 RLIDDDVERVPVGT

-535 IAFALALYQRRRLA
+535 AAFALALYQRRRLS

>member
-1 MPQRPPQP
+1 
-9 SMPPTQPPPAE
+9 MPPTQPPPAE

-300 GWITFLVVGLGTI
+300 GWITFLIVGLGTI

-481 AEELVFRGFLTR
+481 AEELVFRGFLAR
-493 RLIDDDVERVPLGT
+493 RLIDDDVERVPVGT

>member
-1 MPQRPPQP
+1 MPPPQP
-9 SMPPTQPPPAE
+9 SPAKP
-20 HPALPPWWAF
+20 PALPPWRAF
-30 FGRAAIVVVEMAV
+30 SCRAAIVILEMAV
-43 VVFCFHGPIATLR
+43 VVFCFPGPIATLR
-56 ADVLESTG
+56 TDVLESTG
-64 FNRWRIVLLALVGL
+64 FNRWRIVLLALVVL

-109 LVACLW
+109 LLACLW

-124 VLGHWGQ
+124 ALGHWGQ
-131 FQLVMT
+131 FLLVMA

-148 MWVPRLVQVPYFV
+148 MWVPRLAQVPYFV

-169 IFWASSYVEQFTGL
+169 ILWASSSVEQFTGL

-257 SFLLFPIGIGIIW
+257 SFLLFPIGISIIW

-278 ALILVGIWIDPA
+278 ALILVGIWIDPD
-290 IAIDGFHSQA
+290 IAVDGFHSQA
-300 GWITFLVVGLGTI
+300 GWISFLVVGLGTI
-313 WVAQQMR
+313 WVAQQMS
-320 FFTLMPPADDGLPTG
+320 FFSIRAPADDVGPPMAEATG
-335 EGDDADRAAVALPAT
+335 PAGVAIA
-350 ALAPAASSEPGIS
+350 APAAAAGTDGEPAVT
-363 HGPSTVACL
+363 HGPSAVACL
-372 LPFLALTAV
+372 LPFLVLTAV

-413 YAPGREPISIV
+413 YRPGPQPLSVVGIG
-424 AVAIGVL
+424 IGVV

-440 PGYGLEDPE
+440 PADGLEDAE
-449 KVAAMDPAQLGQPS
+449 KVAAMDPAQLGQPW
-463 ALLWLLFRVAG
+463 ALLWLLFRLAG

-481 AEELVFRGFLTR
+481 AEELAFRGFLPR
-493 RLIDDDVERVPLGT
+493 RLIDDDIERVPVGT

-515 SSLAFGLMHGAD
+515 SSLAFGVMHGAD
-527 WPRATLAG
+527 WQRATLAG
-535 IAFALALYQRRRLA
+535 LAFALALYHRRRLS
-549 DAIVAHATINAC
+549 DAIVAHATTNAF
-561 LAGYVIATGSWT
+561 LGGYVIATGAWT

>member
-1 MPQRPPQP
+1 M
-9 SMPPTQPPPAE
+9 
-20 HPALPPWWAF
+20 
-30 FGRAAIVVVEMAV
+30 
-43 VVFCFHGPIATLR
+43 
-56 ADVLESTG
+56 
-64 FNRWRIVLLALVGL
+64 LA
-78 LLNHVR
+78 
-84 NHAAEYRDSRFS
+84 
-96 RPILAWNGLSSAT
+96 
-109 LVACLW
+109 
-115 GMAGGFIEP
+115 
-124 VLGHWGQ
+124 
-131 FQLVMT
+131 
-137 VAAVWGVSALA
+137 
-148 MWVPRLVQVPYFV
+148 
-161 GFAAFVTA
+161 
-169 IFWASSYVEQFTGL
+169 
-183 FWSYTGKTTVDLVE
+183 
-197 TLLAPFAG
+197 
-205 APVIR
+205 
-210 PEPFVI
+210 
-216 GTDAFKVEIKKACG
+216 
-230 GFQGIGLISMLLGG
+230 G
-244 YLWWFRQ
+244 YLWWFRS

-257 SFLLFPIGIGIIW
+257 SLLLFPVGILLIW
-270 LANAVRIT
+270 MANVLRIT

-290 IAIDGFHSQA
+290 IAVDGFHSQA
-300 GWITFLVVGLGTI
+300 GWITFLIVGLGTI

-481 AEELVFRGFLTR
+481 AEELVFRGFLAR
-493 RLIDDDVERVPLGT
+493 RLIDDDVERVPVGT

-535 IAFALALYQRRRLA
+535 VAFALALYQRRRLS

>member
-1 MPQRPPQP
+1 
-9 SMPPTQPPPAE
+9 MPPPQPPPAKP
-20 HPALPPWWAF
+20 PALPPWWAF
-30 FGRAAIVVVEMAV
+30 CGRAAIVILEMAV
-43 VVFCFHGPIATLR
+43 VVFCFSGPIATLR

-84 NHAAEYRDSRFS
+84 KHATEYRDSRFS
-96 RPILAWNGLSSAT
+96 RPILAWNGLSSVA

-131 FQLVMT
+131 FLLVMA
-137 VAAVWGVSALA
+137 VAAIWGVSALA
-148 MWVPRLVQVPYFV
+148 MWLPRPGQVPYFV

-169 IFWASSYVEQFTGL
+169 IFWAALYVERFTGL
-183 FWSYTGKTTVDLVE
+183 FWSYTGRTTVDLVE

-278 ALILVGIWIDPA
+278 ALILVGIWIDPD
-290 IAIDGFHSQA
+290 IAVDGFHSQA
-300 GWITFLVVGLGTI
+300 GWISFLVVGLGTI
-313 WVAQQMR
+313 WVAQQMS
-320 FFTLMPPADDGLPTG
+320 FFSIRAPADEVGLPMAEATSPAG
-335 EGDDADRAAVALPAT
+335 AALA
-350 ALAPAASSEPGIS
+350 APAAAAVTDGEPAVT
-363 HGPSTVACL
+363 HGPSAVACL
-372 LPFLALTAV
+372 LPFLVLTAV

-413 YAPGREPISIV
+413 YRPGPQPLSVVGIG
-424 AVAIGVL
+424 IGVV

-440 PGYGLEDPE
+440 PADGLEDAE
-449 KVAAMDPAQLGQPS
+449 KVAAMDPAQLGQPW
-463 ALLWLLFRVAG
+463 ALLWLLFRLAG

-481 AEELVFRGFLTR
+481 AEELAFRGFLPR
-493 RLIDDDVERVPLGT
+493 RLIDDDIERVPVGM

-515 SSLAFGLMHGAD
+515 SSLAFGVMHGAD
-527 WPRATLAG
+527 WQRATLAG
-535 IAFALALYQRRRLA
+535 LAFALALYHRRRLS
-549 DAIVAHATINAC
+549 DAIVAHATTNAF
-561 LAGYVIATGSWT
+561 LGGYVIATGAWT

>member
-1 MPQRPPQP
+1 MPR
-9 SMPPTQPPPAE
+9 TQPPPAE
-20 HPALPPWWAF
+20 PPALPPWWAF
-30 FGRAAIVVVEMAV
+30 CGRAAIVVVEMAV
-43 VVFCFHGPIATLR
+43 VVFCFHGPIAILR
-56 ADVLESTG
+56 ADVLESTS

-96 RPILAWNGLSSAT
+96 LPILAWNGLSSAT

-131 FQLVMT
+131 FLLAMT

-205 APVIR
+205 SPVIR
-210 PEPFVI
+210 PETFVI
-216 GTDAFKVEIKKACG
+216 GTDDFKVEIKKDCG
-230 GFQGIGLISMLLGG
+230 GFQGIGLITMMLAG
-244 YLWWFRQ
+244 YLWWFRS

-257 SFLLFPIGIGIIW
+257 SLLLFPVGILLIW
-270 LANAVRIT
+270 MANVLRIT

-290 IAIDGFHSQA
+290 IAVDGFHSQA
-300 GWITFLVVGLGTI
+300 GWITFLIVGLGTI

-320 FFTLMPPADDGLPTG
+320 FFTLMPPADASLQASEARSPDHAMTSPSP
-335 EGDDADRAAVALPAT
+335 APVAGSPV
-350 ALAPAASSEPGIS
+350 EPGALY
-363 HGPSTVACL
+363 GPSTVACL

-413 YAPGREPISIV
+413 YAPRPEAISIV

-481 AEELVFRGFLTR
+481 AEELVFRGFLAR
-493 RLIDDDVERVPLGT
+493 RLIDDDVERVPVGT

-535 IAFALALYQRRRLA
+535 VAFALALYQRRRLS

>member
-1 MPQRPPQP
+1 
-9 SMPPTQPPPAE
+9 MPPPQPPPAKP
-20 HPALPPWWAF
+20 PALPPWWAF
-30 FGRAAIVVVEMAV
+30 CGRAAIVILEMAV
-43 VVFCFHGPIATLR
+43 MVFCFSGPIATIR

-84 NHAAEYRDSRFS
+84 KHAAEYRDSRFS
-96 RPILAWNGLSSAT
+96 RPILAWNGLSSVA

-131 FQLVMT
+131 FLLVMA
-137 VAAVWGVSALA
+137 VAAIWGVSALA
-148 MWVPRLVQVPYFV
+148 MWLPRPGQVPYFV

-169 IFWASSYVEQFTGL
+169 IFWAALYVERFTGL

-230 GFQGIGLISMLLGG
+230 GFQGIGLILMLLGG

-257 SFLLFPIGIGIIW
+257 SFLLFPIGISIIW

-278 ALILVGIWIDPA
+278 ALILVGIWIDPD
-290 IAIDGFHSQA
+290 IAVDGFHSQA
-300 GWITFLVVGLGTI
+300 GWISFLVVGLGTI
-313 WVAQQMR
+313 WVAQQMS
-320 FFTLMPPADDGLPTG
+320 FFSIRAPADDVGLPMAEATSPAG
-335 EGDDADRAAVALPAT
+335 AAIA
-350 ALAPAASSEPGIS
+350 APAAAAVTDGEPAVT
-363 HGPSTVACL
+363 HGPSAVACL
-372 LPFLALTAV
+372 LPFLVLTAV

-413 YAPGREPISIV
+413 YRPGPQPLSVVGIG
-424 AVAIGVL
+424 IGVV

-440 PGYGLEDPE
+440 PADGLEDAE
-449 KVAAMDPAQLGQPS
+449 KVAAMDPAQLGQPW
-463 ALLWLLFRVAG
+463 ALLWLLFRLAG

-481 AEELVFRGFLTR
+481 AEELAFRGFLPR
-493 RLIDDDVERVPLGT
+493 RLIDDDIERVPVGM

-515 SSLAFGLMHGAD
+515 SSLAFGVMHGAD
-527 WPRATLAG
+527 WQRATLAG
-535 IAFALALYQRRRLA
+535 LAFALALYHRRRLS
-549 DAIVAHATINAC
+549 DAIVAHATTNAF
-561 LAGYVIATGSWT
+561 LGGYVIATGAWT

>member
-1 MPQRPPQP
+1 
-9 SMPPTQPPPAE
+9 
-20 HPALPPWWAF
+20 PPWWAF
-30 FGRAAIVVVEMAV
+30 CGRAAIVILEMAV
-43 VVFCFHGPIATLR
+43 MVVCFHGPIATLR

-64 FNRWRIVLLALVGL
+64 FNRWRIVLLALVVL

-84 NHAAEYRDSRFS
+84 NHAAEYRDSRLS
-96 RPILAWNGLSSAT
+96 RPILAWNGLSSAA

-115 GMAGGFIEP
+115 GMAGGRIEP
-124 VLGHWGQ
+124 ALGHWGQ
-131 FQLVMT
+131 FLLVMA
-137 VAAVWGVSALA
+137 VAAVWGLSALA
-148 MWVPRLVQVPYFV
+148 MWVPRLAQVPYFV

-169 IFWASSYVEQFTGL
+169 ILWASSYVERFTGL

-278 ALILVGIWIDPA
+278 ALILVGIWIDPK
-290 IAIDGFHSQA
+290 IAVDGFHSQA
-300 GWITFLVVGLGTI
+300 GWISFLIVGLGTI
-313 WVAQQMR
+313 WAAQQMS
-320 FFTLMPPADDGLPTG
+320 FFSIRAPADDVGLPVG
-335 EGDDADRAAVALPAT
+335 EATSPAGAALAASAAAAVT
-350 ALAPAASSEPGIS
+350 DGEAAVT
-363 HGPSTVACL
+363 HGPSAVACL
-372 LPFLALTAV
+372 LPFLVLTAV

-407 WSLRRH
+407 WCLRRH
-413 YAPGREPISIV
+413 YRPGPQPLSVVGIG
-424 AVAIGVL
+424 IGVV

-440 PGYGLEDPE
+440 PADGLEDAE
-449 KVAAMDPAQLGQPS
+449 KVAAMDPAQQLGQPW
-463 ALLWLLFRVAG
+463 ALLWLLFRLAG

-481 AEELVFRGFLTR
+481 AEELAFRGFLPR
-493 RLIDDDVERVPLGT
+493 RLIDDDIERVPVGT

-515 SSLAFGLMHGAD
+515 SSLAFGVMHGAD
-527 WPRATLAG
+527 WQRATLAG
-535 IAFALALYQRRRLA
+535 LAFALALYHRRRLS
-549 DAIVAHATINAC
+549 DAIVAHATTNAF
-561 LAGYVIATGSWT
+561 LGGYVIATGA
-573 EWG
+573 

>member
-1 MPQRPPQP
+1 
-9 SMPPTQPPPAE
+9 MPPPQPPPAKP
-20 HPALPPWWAF
+20 PALPPWWAF
-30 FGRAAIVVVEMAV
+30 CGRAAIVILEMAV
-43 VVFCFHGPIATLR
+43 VVFCFSGPIATLR

-84 NHAAEYRDSRFS
+84 KHAAEYRDSRLS

-115 GMAGGFIEP
+115 GMAGGMIEP
-124 VLGHWGQ
+124 VLGRWGQ
-131 FQLVMT
+131 FLLVMA

-148 MWVPRLVQVPYFV
+148 MWLPRPGQVPYFV

-169 IFWASSYVEQFTGL
+169 IFWAALYVERFTGL

-230 GFQGIGLISMLLGG
+230 GFQGIGLISMLLTG

-278 ALILVGIWIDPA
+278 ALILVGIWIDPN
-290 IAIDGFHSQA
+290 IAVDGFHSQA
-300 GWITFLVVGLGTI
+300 GWISFLIVGLGTI
-313 WVAQQMR
+313 WVAQQMS
-320 FFTLMPPADDGLPTG
+320 FFSIRAPADAGLPMAEATSPAG
-335 EGDDADRAAVALPAT
+335 AAIA
-350 ALAPAASSEPGIS
+350 APAAAAVTDGEPAVT
-363 HGPSTVACL
+363 HGPSAVACL
-372 LPFLALTAV
+372 LPFLVLTAV

-407 WSLRRH
+407 WCLRRH
-413 YAPGREPISIV
+413 YRPGPQPLSVVGIG
-424 AVAIGVL
+424 IGVV

-440 PGYGLEDPE
+440 PADGLEDAE
-449 KVAAMDPAQLGQPS
+449 KVAAMDPAQQLGQPW
-463 ALLWLLFRVAG
+463 ALLWLLFRLAG

-481 AEELVFRGFLTR
+481 AEELAFRGFLPR
-493 RLIDDDVERVPLGT
+493 RLIDDDIERVPVGT

-515 SSLAFGLMHGAD
+515 SSLAFGVMHGAD
-527 WPRATLAG
+527 WQRATLAG
-535 IAFALALYQRRRLA
+535 LAFALALYHRRRLS
-549 DAIVAHATINAC
+549 DAIVAHATTNAF
-561 LAGYVIATGSWT
+561 LGGYVIATGAWT

>member
-1 MPQRPPQP
+1 MPAPTPPNQSMTVPTTSSADDSPHRPWQGF
-9 SMPPTQPPPAE
+9 AVRVAIIGIE
-20 HPALPPWWAF
+20 ACILAGL
-30 FGRAAIVVVEMAV
+30 FG
-43 VVFCFHGPIATLR
+43 GTLR
-56 ADVLESTG
+56 ALRNDLEDATG
-64 FNRWRIVLLALVGL
+64 FNRWRVVGLALAAIL
-78 LLNHVR
+78 LI
-84 NHAAEYRDSRFS
+84 HARHHLPAYRSSRFS
-96 RPILAWNGLSSAT
+96 PRLLAANGLAFIALLACLGGVSVGAIEPILG
-109 LVACLW
+109 
-115 GMAGGFIEP
+115 P
-124 VLGHWGQ
+124 HGQ
-131 FQLVMT
+131 LLLAM
-137 VAAVWGVSALA
+137 ALA
-148 MWVPRLVQVPYFV
+148 SAWVASVVALWVPQ
-161 GFAAFVTA
+161 AADALPLLGALAGITA
-169 IFWASSYVEQFTGL
+169 MLWAMVYIEDFTKL
-183 FWSYTGKTTVDLVE
+183 FWDMSGGTTVDLVE
-197 TLLAPFAG
+197 RLLAPFAG
-205 APVIR
+205 GPVVR

-216 GTDAFKVEIKKACG
+216 GTEDFRVQIKADCG
-230 GFQGIGLISMLLGG
+230 GFQGIGLITMMLAG
-244 YLWWFRQ
+244 YLWWFRS

-257 SFLLFPIGIGIIW
+257 SLLLFPVGILLIW
-270 LANAVRIT
+270 MANVLRIT

-290 IAIDGFHSQA
+290 IAVDGFHSQA
-300 GWITFLVVGLGTI
+300 GWITFLIVGLGTI

-320 FFTLMPPADDGLPTG
+320 FFTILVPADAGLPGG
-335 EGDDADRAAVALPAT
+335 EARSPDHAMTSPSPAPVAGSPV
-350 ALAPAASSEPGIS
+350 EPGVLY
-363 HGPSTVACL
+363 GPSTVACL

-481 AEELVFRGFLTR
+481 AEELVFRGFLAR
-493 RLIDDDVERVPLGT
+493 RLIDDDVERVPVGT

-535 IAFALALYQRRRLA
+535 VAFALALYQRRRLS

>member
-1 MPQRPPQP
+1 MPPPQP
-9 SMPPTQPPPAE
+9 SPAKP
-20 HPALPPWWAF
+20 PALPPWWAF
-30 FGRAAIVVVEMAV
+30 CGRAAIVILEMAV
-43 VVFCFHGPIATLR
+43 VVFCFSGPIATLR

-84 NHAAEYRDSRFS
+84 KHATEYRDSRFS
-96 RPILAWNGLSSAT
+96 RPILAWNGLSSVA

-131 FQLVMT
+131 FLLVMA
-137 VAAVWGVSALA
+137 VAAIWGVSALA
-148 MWVPRLVQVPYFV
+148 MWLPRPGQVPYFV

-169 IFWASSYVEQFTGL
+169 IFWAALYVERFTGL

-257 SFLLFPIGIGIIW
+257 AFLLFPIGIGIIW

-278 ALILVGIWIDPA
+278 ALILVGIWIDPK
-290 IAIDGFHSQA
+290 IAVDGFHSQA
-300 GWITFLVVGLGTI
+300 GWISFLVVGLGTI
-313 WVAQQMR
+313 WVAQQMS
-320 FFTLMPPADDGLPTG
+320 FFSIRAPADDVGLPMAEATSPAG
-335 EGDDADRAAVALPAT
+335 AALA
-350 ALAPAASSEPGIS
+350 APAAAAVTDGEPAVT
-363 HGPSTVACL
+363 HGPSAVACL
-372 LPFLALTAV
+372 LPFLVLTAV

-413 YAPGREPISIV
+413 YRPGPQPLSVVGIG
-424 AVAIGVL
+424 IGVV

-440 PGYGLEDPE
+440 PADGLEDAE
-449 KVAAMDPAQLGQPS
+449 KVAAMDPAQLGQPW
-463 ALLWLLFRVAG
+463 ALLWLLFRLAG

-481 AEELVFRGFLTR
+481 AEELAFRGFLPR
-493 RLIDDDVERVPLGT
+493 RLIDDDIERVPVGM

-515 SSLAFGLMHGAD
+515 SSLAFGVMHGAD
-527 WPRATLAG
+527 WQRATLAG
-535 IAFALALYQRRRLA
+535 LAFALALYHRRRLS
-549 DAIVAHATINAC
+549 DAIVAHATTNAF
-561 LAGYVIATGSWT
+561 LGGYVIATGAWT